1 MFFIGRGYSYSI
13 ALEGALKL
21 KEISYIHA
29 EAYAGGELKHGPI
42 ALIDSNIPVV
52 VIAPPGED
60 HKKIM
65 SNLEE
70 VKARG
75 ADIIGIG
82 AIGDEDLVLK
92 SDYTFLIDSEVNDVL
107 APLVY
112 IVPLQLLSYYVSVA
126 RNLDPDK
133 PRNLAKCVTVE

>member
-92 SDYTFLIDSEVNDVL
+92 SDYTFLINSEVNDVL
-107 APLVY
+107 APLIY
-112 IVPLQLLSYYVSVA
+112 IVPLQLLSYHVSVA